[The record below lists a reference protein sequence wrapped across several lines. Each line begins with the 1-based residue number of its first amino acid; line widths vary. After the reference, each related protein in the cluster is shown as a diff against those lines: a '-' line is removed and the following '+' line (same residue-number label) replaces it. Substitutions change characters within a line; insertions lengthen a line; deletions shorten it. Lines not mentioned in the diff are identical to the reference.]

1 MEYNIRQQFESAPE
15 VLSKECRINNRLF
28 LIGVSVQI
36 ATHILH
42 AVQNMPRLAF
52 LGTLK
57 NKMFH
62 KMRHAL
68 FILQFI
74 TGSGINCKATFDR
87 EGSWM
92 MRKPFDNVCR
102 R

>member
-1 MEYNIRQQFESAPE
+1 MEYNIRQQFESTPE
-15 VLSKECRINNRLF
+15 VLSKECRINHRLF

-52 LGTLK
+52 FGTLK

-62 KMRHAL
+62 KMRHTL
-68 FILQFI
+68 FIFKFI
-74 TGSGINCKATFDR
+74 ARSGIYCK
-87 EGSWM
+87 
-92 MRKPFDNVCR
+92 PQ
-102 R
+102 